1 MIGLILLLQ
10 THAAIPPAARQ
21 IEWAVQAAPEK
32 MRADATV
39 IGYAPDG
46 TMMTLRKG
54 AGLLVCLADD
64 PDKPNHHVSC
74 YHKDLDPFMARGRE
88 LRAKGLKDPA
98 IDSIRLAETKSG
110 KLKMPAQPAALYQFM
125 AKPGNANVVTGQ
137 VANPQSMFVLY
148 IPNATPASTGLALQ
162 PKPGVPWLM
171 DPGLPWAHVM
181 ITP

>member
-1 MIGLILLLQ
+1 
-10 THAAIPPAARQ
+10 
-21 IEWAVQAAPEK
+21 
-32 MRADATV
+32 
-39 IGYAPDG
+39 
-46 TMMTLRKG
+46 
-54 AGLLVCLADD
+54 
-64 PDKPNHHVSC
+64 
-74 YHKDLDPFMARGRE
+74 MARGRE